1 MFRGLYI
8 HIPYCKRKCNYCSF
22 FSKKSLCVENEY
34 FSALL
39 DEILSYKKD
48 ALTFDTVYIGGGTPS
63 LLSFEQLEKLF
74 QCLHDNFSFAEKA
87 EISMELNPESVN
99 EEYLKSLKKLG
110 VNRISFGVQSFKN
123 NELKL
128 IGRLH
133 NAEKAESII
142 RTAENY
148 FDNINLDLIVGLPEQ
163 TLESFKETLKTA
175 LSLPITH
182 ISVYSL
188 IVEEETPIYEMIKN
202 GLILPTEDE
211 TISMYDFAN
220 DELFNHGYFRYE
232 ISNFAKKGFECKH
245 NLNCWNFKEYIGVGA
260 SAHSFYK
267 NERYSNPE
275 SLDNFS
281 DEMKRIKYACEENDR
296 ICEYIMLALRTSKGI
311 DKFIFKNTFNID
323 FDIIFKNVLSK
334 EEIKKTCENM
344 ENIFKIKDE
353 FIYVSNSIIVD
364 FLEVL

>member
-1 MFRGLYI
+1 MLRGLYI

-22 FSKKSLCVENEY
+22 FSKKSSRVENEY

-39 DEILSYKKD
+39 DEIMSYKND
-48 ALTFDTVYIGGGTPS
+48 SLTFDTVYIGGGTPS
-63 LLSFEQLEKLF
+63 LLSFEQLEMLF
-74 QCLHDNFSFAEKA
+74 LCLHNNFSFVEQP

-99 EEYLKSLKKLG
+99 EDYIRFLKELG
-110 VNRISFGVQSFKN
+110 VNRISFGVQSFKD
-123 NELKL
+123 NELEI

-142 RTAENY
+142 KTAGNY
-148 FDNINLDLIVGLPEQ
+148 FDNINLDLIIGLPEQ

-188 IVEEETPIYEMIKN
+188 IVEEETPIYEMIKK

-211 TISMYDFAN
+211 NLSMYDFAN
-220 DELFNHGYFRYE
+220 EELSKHRYFRYE
-232 ISNFAKKGFECKH
+232 ISNFAKQGYECKH

-267 NERYSNPE
+267 NERYSNHE
-275 SLDNFS
+275 SLENFS
-281 DEMKRIKYACEENDR
+281 DEMKRIKYPCNGNDR

-311 DKFIFKNTFNID
+311 DKSLFRNTFNID
-323 FDIIFKNVLSK
+323 FDIIFKSVLLK
-334 EEIKKTCENM
+334 EEIKKTCENT
-344 ENIFKIKDE
+344 ENTFKIKDE